1 MRIRKLMLSIFAM
14 LLRAFAVICVFF
26 PSASEAAPQ
35 PALALY
41 DPRRNEVLSTT
52 EWRNVSL
59 GSHSS
64 FYPGDDPAHIYALQA
79 TIVFTNYEKNGDD
92 GTKVTNSLMIVPY
105 CRTPNSSAGASH
117 ADKCSMPNYG
127 GTVLLRF
134 RGGWEK
140 QYAVSLWQDA
150 TLDATKKKILRS
162 FRGVV
167 GDEGVFFPFDM
178 GSKWP
183 PHPPHRLTIPRHKMV
198 ATCVDLLDECYQ
210 MQHFTYTESYKD
222 IPLQEFSGRM
232 EFPLGLPTT
241 WHMPW
246 TLRLGATVPHD
257 SSSEVEVIV
266 VLRTRREDISF
277 RLWLTTTLL
286 GNTLLFTTSLLM
298 FFSFLAG
305 TKELGLRL
313 SSSAPLPENYRT
325 VLYDDGD
332 PGELRSATLV
342 RVLLA
347 VRVTVEDLFSGLVQL
362 LRTCLSS
369 SHRRRF
375 RLDGGEDVQ
384 ITSGDVEEPG
394 GPVDEGTSGIAC
406 DTVNGDGGGGEEEE
420 ESDLVC
426 RICRCSSPVEDLFSP
441 CICNGTSKYV
451 HRQCLERWR
460 ATTTNEEHRRV
471 CAECKTP
478 YSFVLERNPASKYG
492 PVQSYVCI
500 PMCTTALSMIINIIL
515 NILVLWLGGY
525 YLKFCMYVATGGDTG
540 VMWSCAHLYHWILGY
555 YFVVGLMINVCA
567 MEFVLL
573 EFRQVGLQ
581 LLFILISLGAIEI
594 PLNYVGQILLSIFFN
609 NTVTLEVSYGVG
621 IITSIFFY
629 LQVLPSFYRY
639 MLSLTASRLVVASRA
654 GSGRGGD
661 GDGIV

>member
-1 MRIRKLMLSIFAM
+1 
-14 LLRAFAVICVFF
+14 
-26 PSASEAAPQ
+26 
-35 PALALY
+35 
-41 DPRRNEVLSTT
+41 
-52 EWRNVSL
+52 
-59 GSHSS
+59 
-64 FYPGDDPAHIYALQA
+64 
-79 TIVFTNYEKNGDD
+79 
-92 GTKVTNSLMIVPY
+92 MIVPY

-210 MQHFTYTESYKD
+210 MRHFTYTESYKD

-286 GNTLLFTTSLLM
+286 GNTLLFATSLLM
-298 FFSFLAG
+298 FFSFLAV

-406 DTVNGDGGGGEEEE
+406 DTVNGWRGLGRKRRRVTLSVAYAAAQVLLKICSPPASATVRRSTSTVSAWRGGA
-420 ESDLVC
+420 
-426 RICRCSSPVEDLFSP
+426 PP
-441 CICNGTSKYV
+441 P
-451 HRQCLERWR
+451 Q
-460 ATTTNEEHRRV
+460 NEEHRRV

-581 LLFILISLGAIEI
+581 LLFILISLGTIEI